1 MYRKIFLKKNFFL
14 DKIYIK
20 SKISLSLNLMRVIFV
35 VIFDKTNDLD
45 KMKNLSYTRK
55 FEILNLKNDG
65 ILSFAVN
72 QENCVDN
79 ILENQLRVGKI

>member
-1 MYRKIFLKKNFFL
+1 MYRKIFVKKNFFL

-35 VIFDKTNDLD
+35 VIVDKTNDLD

-55 FEILNLKNDG
+55 SEILNLKNDG

>member
-1 MYRKIFLKKNFFL
+1 
-14 DKIYIK
+14 
-20 SKISLSLNLMRVIFV
+20 MRVIFV
-35 VIFDKTNDLD
+35 VIVDKTNDLD

-55 FEILNLKNDG
+55 SEILNLKNDG